1 AAPAREGTALRDPE
15 EGRARG
21 LPARARRAL
30 RAPGL
35 PGGGGRRSDR
45 RRRLLRGRLH
55 GVPRLG
61 ERSRAREPPSRD
73 ALRDGHGLLLRRGLR
88 RRGPGAHRAR
98 QARPPLRGA
107 RHAGDAVSAARE
119 RARTFV
125 ALPLGPQLGSIVAAR
140 CAPLLD
146 EQRFRRPRAEGLH
159 LTLHFLG
166 DVARE
171 ALHPLAASLRSS
183 LAGVLAPALRL
194 RGAGAFPDAR
204 DARVLWVGV
213 EERAHPGR
221 LAACRH
227 AVLEGLSRAG
237 IDTREEAER

>member
-1 AAPAREGTALRDPE
+1 M
-15 EGRARG
+15 
-21 LPARARRAL
+21 
-30 RAPGL
+30 
-35 PGGGGRRSDR
+35 
-45 RRRLLRGRLH
+45 
-55 GVPRLG
+55 
-61 ERSRAREPPSRD
+61 
-73 ALRDGHGLLLRRGLR
+73 
-88 RRGPGAHRAR
+88 
-98 QARPPLRGA
+98 
-107 RHAGDAVSAARE
+107 SAARE

-237 IDTREEAER
+237 IDTREEAERVFHAHVTVGRPRGRTRMPAEFAALELALGWDPVGVELLESYMGHDGSRYACLEHFPLRTET